1 MDLWLNYVMRIKLL
15 GLGHSMRGDDEIGLI
30 VVQRWTDEYG
40 DSYSEDQVEAD
51 VLESPGL
58 NLLGNISGWDAAV
71 LVDAVQSG
79 TPAGT
84 VHILA
89 EEDLAT
95 FADGSGSAHGWGAA
109 ETLSLGH
116 QLVPEDMPPKIIL
129 IGIEAVQFE
138 LGEGLSPGVKIAIPR
153 AVDAINQEI
162 KRLIRGQ
169 FFFWR
174 LLRIFKR

>member
-1 MDLWLNYVMRIKLL
+1 MDLWLNNPMKTKLL

-30 VVQRWTDEYG
+30 IVQRWIEEQ
-40 DSYSEDQVEAD
+40 SHLFPEDQVESD
-51 VLESPGL
+51 ILESPGL
-58 NLLGNISGWDAAV
+58 NLLGSITGRDAAV

-79 TPAGT
+79 APAGT

-116 QLVPEDMPPKIIL
+116 RLVPEDMPAKIIL
-129 IGIEAVQFE
+129 IGVEALQFE
-138 LGEGLSPGVKIAIPR
+138 LGEGLSPGVKAAIPK
-153 AVDAINQEI
+153 AVKIITQELNSLTRE
-162 KRLIRGQ
+162 KS
-169 FFFWR
+169 
-174 LLRIFKR
+174 IFKRLLKKFIK